1 MDDQFLFG
9 PEEDTDQAKMEDY
22 DPPDPART
30 PVQVQLDDLEGVTG
44 ALTATA
50 FAIPEE
56 VALFKSLKDLA
67 RKHEEISVC

>member
-9 PEEDTDQAKMEDY
+9 SEEDINQAKMEDY

-30 PVQVQLDDLEGVTG
+30 PAQVQLDDLEGVSG

-56 VALFKSLKDLA
+56 AALFKRLKDLA